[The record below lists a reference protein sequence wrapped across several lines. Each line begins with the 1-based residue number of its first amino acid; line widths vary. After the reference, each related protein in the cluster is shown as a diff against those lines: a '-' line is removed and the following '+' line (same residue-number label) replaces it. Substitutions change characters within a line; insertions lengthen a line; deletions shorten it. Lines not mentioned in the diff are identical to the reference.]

1 MASLGFC
8 LELPAATGHLSAYH
22 FSGFIS
28 FQPMSI
34 SETPPRPPK
43 PCVSAVSSGCRWQ
56 NCRDVGDGGLERVC
70 LPPWTGAVFS
80 GMCVLIAGV
89 GRRLG
94 VYVRFV
100 LMERVQFMLGVCG
113 RCAGGVYACCACGTA
128 DVWEVQFRY
137 VYRFAVCAGCVWVVM
152 CAGFLS
158 WGLCVV
164 CALRALPLCVSDVC
178 LLLCMRVCCVCIHD
192 VCWPCVCM

>member
-1 MASLGFC
+1 M
-8 LELPAATGHLSAYH
+8 
-22 FSGFIS
+22 
-28 FQPMSI
+28 
-34 SETPPRPPK
+34 
-43 PCVSAVSSGCRWQ
+43 
-56 NCRDVGDGGLERVC
+56 
-70 LPPWTGAVFS
+70 FS

-158 WGLCVV
+158 WGAVCCMCIACIAVV
-164 CALRALPLCVSDVC
+164 CVRCVFVAVYAGV
-178 LLLCMRVCCVCIHD
+178 LCMHS
-192 VCWPCVCM
+192 